1 MNTCLRSV
9 AIGML
14 AMAALSAEDS
24 GSRRVGVRGEIQSM
38 QPFGGSLTVELA
50 AGNSGI
56 PERAMVN
63 PDGTFEF
70 PSAPVGI
77 HQLRVI
83 GPQGAILHQE
93 MVTIGN
99 VNQVMSIRLPDPP
112 PNASRSMD
120 GNGGGSISVRQL
132 THKVPPAARKAYDKG
147 EQSAAKS
154 QHFQA
159 AESFRQAVTIDPEF
173 VDAYNQL
180 GAAEAAMGNLAKAAE
195 QFQKAVDLAPEHPQ
209 ALPNLCIVL
218 AKMRRF
224 PEAGAVAR
232 RALKV
237 APGSGPLH
245 YILGVSI
252 LMANGDRDEIMMNL
266 ERSTAE
272 VPKAH
277 LLAASLLEEWG
288 RSAEAAQHLQDY
300 LRDGSPDTADRARV
314 EGQLAR
320 LQGETQQPKE

>member
-9 AIGML
+9 AIGVL
-14 AMAALSAEDS
+14 AMAVLPADET
-24 GSRRVGVRGEIQSM
+24 SRRTGVRGEILSTQS
-38 QPFGGSLTVELA
+38 FGGSLTVELA
-50 AGNSGI
+50 VGNTGI

-63 PDGTFEF
+63 ADGTFEF
-70 PSAPVGI
+70 RSAPAGI

-83 GPQGAILHQE
+83 GPQGAVLHQE

-99 VNQVMSIRLPDPP
+99 SNQVLSIRLPDPP
-112 PNASRSMD
+112 PNASRSM
-120 GNGGGSISVRQL
+120 GGSGSGSISLRQL
-132 THKVPPAARKAYDKG
+132 THKIPAAARKAYDKG
-147 EQSAAKS
+147 EQATAKA

-224 PEAGAVAR
+224 DEAGAVAR

-252 LMANGDRDEIMMNL
+252 LMADGDRDEILYNL
-266 ERSTAE
+266 DRSAAE

-277 LLAASLLEEWG
+277 LLAASLLEQWG
-288 RSAEAAQHLQDY
+288 RSADAVQHLKDY
-300 LRDGSPDTADRARV
+300 LRDGSPDEADRARV
-314 EGQLAR
+314 EGQLSR
-320 LQGETQQPKE
+320 LQGETQRVKE